1 MNQLEL
7 VRKAQARK
15 EALKQ
20 AQLVTLTYRGNKY
33 VKQLI
38 A

>member
-1 MNQLEL
+1 MNALDLIRRQQQ
-7 VRKAQARK
+7 RQQAVK
-15 EALKQ
+15 K

-33 VKQLI
+33 VKQQN

>member
-7 VRKAQARK
+7 VRKAQARRDAIK
-15 EALKQ
+15 K